1 MKKRFPAL
9 LVALSLTLPLPSM
22 AAVIWNPESY
32 EEYVAMLQNEE
43 FYHIY
48 DTVDTEFCTVIHYQR
63 IGVPHIVAP
72 QTAIFYKAGSPQG
85 DGAAVYLPLDPE
97 SIRLSEDGKQII
109 CTAPF
114 DPDRGTE
121 INTVDLT
128 TGETIKTEHIPPTQE
143 EIIDKWFIPEGGS
156 STLETRLEAPDCS
169 VVLFWDEA
177 LGKRETFVRSYS
189 LYLFY
194 RDPESR
200 KPAAGYQRLTLPST
214 VYQDIYYP
222 TDRAPDELFLN
233 ADGSVLTYVYRFDEA
248 LYDLGGN
255 ELHGAGTYTYQVDTA
270 TGELTVEHTPL
281 LATAGETG
289 TAFSDVSPDDWFAPY
304 VEVCVEAGLME
315 GVGGGRFDPQGTVSH
330 AQAATLAARLHHIQ
344 NGGDGNLPA
353 APEDWGLL
361 TIEFENGTALTFDST
376 EYYSAMIPM
385 SSDLGIA
392 VAGEKLAAMDWLGS
406 GESTPALVTAEL
418 AQPEEKVPCLAVW
431 WKEGQSGRLRL
442 YPRNGASEED
452 QAALDRAK
460 AITRSQHPPA
470 GTWYRDTAYYLESVG
485 KTFFLPQVTDSPA
498 SRKSLIERLREAGGG
513 LLEPIND
520 ISDFSDSDSETKE
533 TVLAFYRAG
542 VLTGKGVYGRF
553 DGGATLTRGECAAI
567 CARILRPELRVKFQL
582 EPLPEKYPYTL
593 TYLMDDPIQWHTV
606 RYPILPLI
614 TETGENNGIL
624 TLNGDLLPFPGG
636 EPPVNMEPQGDYYH
650 MSFWFTQPDGSKVEK
665 GGLIDGTGTFVVPL
679 AAGCYRSRPTAEG
692 YLSQLGGEDGEVFL
706 WDREGNSTSLG
717 HRNWWSLEE
726 EYPSPA
732 AETWEQVRSQGAVYA
747 DCSLTPLGHPITQTF
762 DWTGNLNGEGAG
774 FVGLAGKIYRI
785 QFTKDP
791 SAET

>member
-9 LVALSLTLPLPSM
+9 LLALSLTLPLPS
-22 AAVIWNPESY
+22 
-32 EEYVAMLQNEE
+32 
-43 FYHIY
+43 
-48 DTVDTEFCTVIHYQR
+48 
-63 IGVPHIVAP
+63 
-72 QTAIFYKAGSPQG
+72 
-85 DGAAVYLPLDPE
+85 
-97 SIRLSEDGKQII
+97 
-109 CTAPF
+109 
-114 DPDRGTE
+114 
-121 INTVDLT
+121 
-128 TGETIKTEHIPPTQE
+128 
-143 EIIDKWFIPEGGS
+143 
-156 STLETRLEAPDCS
+156 
-169 VVLFWDEA
+169 
-177 LGKRETFVRSYS
+177 
-189 LYLFY
+189 
-194 RDPESR
+194 
-200 KPAAGYQRLTLPST
+200 PAA
-214 VYQDIYYP
+214 
-222 TDRAPDELFLN
+222 E
-233 ADGSVLTYVYRFDEA
+233 AD
-248 LYDLGGN
+248 
-255 ELHGAGTYTYQVDTA
+255 
-270 TGELTVEHTPL
+270 TG
-281 LATAGETG
+281 
-289 TAFSDVSPDDWFAPY
+289 FSDVSPDDWFAPY
-304 VEVCVEAGLME
+304 VEVCVEHGLMQ
-315 GVGGGRFDPQGTVSH
+315 GIGGGRFDPQGTVSH

-376 EYYSAMIPM
+376 EYYSAMVPM
-385 SSDLGIA
+385 SSDLGVT

-406 GESTPALVTAEL
+406 GESAPTLVTAEL
-418 AQPEEKVPCLAVW
+418 AQPEERIPCLAVW
-431 WKEGQSGRLRL
+431 WKEGQSGQLRL
-442 YPRNGASEED
+442 YPRSGASEED
-452 QAALDRAK
+452 QAALDRIK

-470 GTWYRDTAYYLESVG
+470 GAWYRDTAYYLETVG

-513 LLEPIND
+513 LLKPIND

-533 TVLAFYRAG
+533 TVLAFYRTG
-542 VLTGKGVYGRF
+542 ILTGKDTYGRF

-614 TETGENNGIL
+614 TETGESSGIL

-679 AAGCYRSRPTAEG
+679 TAGCYHSRPTAEG

-762 DWTGNLNGEGAG
+762 DWTGNLNSEGAG
-774 FVGLAGKIYRI
+774 FVGLDGKIYRI